1 MSLVQLFYLPTNIC
15 MVLSSMGI
23 QTLILIFLLNVNEKI
38 KILFGH
44 PDKRSRKLDAA
55 LHFGNVFHC
64 ISQRVNHIINVKY
77 TKIDTWKITKP
88 LTCLLQ
94 RTGKATI
101 MEDTQISFFL
111 LSNHSALSKNHD
123 GFSGISKN

>member
-77 TKIDTWKITKP
+77 TKID
-88 LTCLLQ
+88 
-94 RTGKATI
+94 A
-101 MEDTQISFFL
+101 
-111 LSNHSALSKNHD
+111 
-123 GFSGISKN
+123 